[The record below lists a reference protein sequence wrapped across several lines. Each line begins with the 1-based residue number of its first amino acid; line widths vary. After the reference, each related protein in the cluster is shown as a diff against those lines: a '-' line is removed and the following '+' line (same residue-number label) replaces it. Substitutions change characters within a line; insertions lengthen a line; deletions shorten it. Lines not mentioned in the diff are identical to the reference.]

1 MNARAVLLAPA
12 DRDHAD
18 PVRADLGRPQHPLR
32 LRHGMA
38 FAEIVAIL
46 LDMLQ
51 HDSAVPDPA

>member
-1 MNARAVLLAPA
+1 LHRPTATTLIRYVPTS
-12 DRDHAD
+12 
-18 PVRADLGRPQHPLR
+18 VGRSNR
-32 LRHGMA
+32 CASGTGMA